1 MVNKHKLYSI
11 TLVSAAMILMLVN
24 IVSAASFTYIA
35 NSNDNTVSVM
45 DTSTNNVVATVSVG
59 NNPVGLAVTPDGTA
73 VYVANSGDNTVSVIN
88 SATNTVVATVPVGNQ
103 PYAVSVTQ
111 DGTSVDVANGDG
123 TVSVIDT
130 AIYTVT

>member
-1 MVNKHKLYSI
+1 VNVG
-11 TLVSAAMILMLVN
+11 VS
-24 IVSAASFTYIA
+24 
-35 NSNDNTVSVM
+35 
-45 DTSTNNVVATVSVG
+45 
-59 NNPVGLAVTPDGTA
+59 PQGLAVTPDGTA
-73 VYVANSGDNTVSVIN
+73 VYVANSGDNPGDVSVIN

-130 AIYTVT
+130 ATYTVT